1 MFQVSD
7 ELLQELTEKRRYLH
21 EHPELGFEEVHT
33 TEMLKSW
40 LAEKGIP
47 VLPFALKT
55 GVVAEIKG
63 NQEGP
68 TIALRADIDALPIK
82 EETEVSFQSKKEG
95 CMHACGHD
103 FHTVSIL
110 GAAILLHEQKEQLK
124 GNVRIIFQ
132 PAEEIAQGA
141 KHLVE
146 NGVLE
151 GVQAIFGMH
160 NKPDLPVGTIGVKS
174 EGLMASVDKF
184 DITFHGVGGHA
195 GIPHNAIDPIVMASQ
210 YVTAVQSIVS
220 RRMDLFHNAV
230 VSITSIHGG
239 NTWNVI
245 PDKVVLQGTVR
256 TFQEEAREVIP
267 GLMKQMAESTAQGY
281 GGTAQFHWD
290 AYMPVV
296 YNDAAF
302 EKIIRTT
309 AEEIGYMAVDAEPS
323 AAGEDFAFYQKFTP
337 GFFVWMGVDGP
348 REWHHPKFD
357 LKEEAIKVA
366 AEFFAALALNVL
378 EQQQ

>member
-21 EHPELGFEEVHT
+21 ENPELGFQEFHT
-33 TEMLKSW
+33 TEMLKKW

-47 VLPFALKT
+47 ILPFDLKT
-55 GVVAEIKG
+55 GAAAEITG
-63 NQEGP
+63 GRPGP

-82 EETEVSFQSKKEG
+82 EETEVPFHSKKDG

-103 FHTVSIL
+103 FHTTAIL
-110 GAAILLHEQKEQLK
+110 GAAILLNEQREKLR

-146 NGVLE
+146 KGVLE

-174 EGLMASVDKF
+174 GGLMASVDKF

-195 GIPHNAIDPIVMASQ
+195 GIPHKTIDPIVMAGQ
-210 YVTAVQSIVS
+210 YVTAVQSIIA

-230 VSITSIHGG
+230 ISITSINGG

-245 PDKVVLQGTVR
+245 PDKVELQGTVR
-256 TFQEEAREVIP
+256 TFQEEARAKIP
-267 GLMKQMAESTAQGY
+267 ELMKSLAESTAQGF
-281 GGTAQFHWD
+281 GGTVQFHWD

-296 YNDAAF
+296 FNDAAY
-302 EKIIRTT
+302 EQVIRST
-309 AEEIGYMAVDAEPS
+309 AEEIGYKAADAEPS
-323 AAGEDFAFYQKFTP
+323 AAGEDFAFYQKFIP

-348 REWHHPKFD
+348 HEWHHPKFD
-357 LKEEAIKVA
+357 LKEEAIKTA
-366 AEFFAALALNVL
+366 AEFFAALARNVL
-378 EQQQ
+378 EQEQ